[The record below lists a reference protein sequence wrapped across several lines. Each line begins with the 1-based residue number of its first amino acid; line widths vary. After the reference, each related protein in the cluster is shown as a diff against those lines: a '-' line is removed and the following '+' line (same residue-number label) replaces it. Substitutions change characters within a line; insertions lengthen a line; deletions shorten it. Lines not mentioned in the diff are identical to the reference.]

1 MKPGV
6 VLSLI
11 ICRQYMYLVSMP
23 AAERVRDRMMA
34 SQIAPLYSTVKRTN
48 SLAKLTESAKLVIDQ
63 LTNTFLN
70 DG

>member
-11 ICRQYMYLVSMP
+11 MCIQYMYLVSMP
-23 AAERVRDRMMA
+23 AAERVRDRMMG